1 MAEARIVIVGGGF
14 GGLFTALNLKGAGQ
28 ITLVSDED
36 HFLFAPMLYEYLSGE
51 VEEWHIA
58 PKYTELLDEHVNL
71 VQGQTQQIDLTNQRV
86 TIEGNGT
93 PLEYDVLILA
103 VGGTTNYRG
112 IEGVGSHFIEWME
125 PWDVHHIE
133 PEEFVDH
140 DDRVLVTIHVTA
152 RGGQSGMEIDQRF
165 FQVYTVRHAKIRRMV
180 EYVDRDQDVRAMK
193 QRA

>member
-1 MAEARIVIVGGGF
+1 MSQENVDVIRR
-14 GGLFTALNLKGAGQ
+14 LFSALEE
-28 ITLVSDED
+28 SDLAAALD
-36 HFLFAPMLYEYLSGE
+36 TFDPE
-51 VEEWHIA
+51 VTWS
-58 PKYTELLDEHVNL
+58 PTEGD
-71 VQGQTQQIDLTNQRV
+71 
-86 TIEGNGT
+86 
-93 PLEYDVLILA
+93 
-103 VGGTTNYRG
+103 YRG

-180 EYVDRDQDVRAMK
+180 EYVDRDQAVRAMK